1 MMNSIILWINDRK
14 YYLIGIVILIA
25 GWQILALLTRPIV
38 IPAPI
43 QTLKALGEMVTSGVL
58 FTQLYI
64 SLKRQ
69 LVGLLI
75 GVVLGTSLG
84 VIGGLNKAVHEMV
97 LPLINTIMATP
108 NVIFVVMAMVWFG
121 VGSIQ
126 VVFVVALMV
135 FPVMYINSVKG
146 LHTIDQDLLE
156 MAEIYRIPMKIKIL
170 KIYLPGLVH
179 GFLAGFTLSA
189 ATSIRVTVMAELFGS
204 QDGIGQAIVLTRS
217 YLETDKLFAW
227 ALTLILIVVIL
238 ETLILKPLEVYI
250 QKWQG

>member
-1 MMNSIILWINDRK
+1 MQNSIIIWINDRK
-14 YYLIGIVILIA
+14 YCLMGIVILIIC
-25 GWQILALLTRPIV
+25 WQILALLTHPIV
-38 IPAPI
+38 IPSPI
-43 QTLKALGEMVTSGVL
+43 QTLKALGEMMASGVL
-58 FTQLYI
+58 LEQLFI

-69 LVGLLI
+69 LLGLVI
-75 GVVLGTSLG
+75 GVVLGTLLG
-84 VIGGLNKAVHEMV
+84 IIGGLNKAVHEMF
-97 LPLINTIMATP
+97 LPLINAIMATP

-121 VGSIQ
+121 VGSTQ

-135 FPVMYINSVKG
+135 FPIMYINSVKG

-156 MAEIYRIPMKIKIL
+156 MAEIFRIPTKIKIL
-170 KIYLPGLVH
+170 KIYLPGLLH

-227 ALTLILIVVIL
+227 ALILILIVVIL